1 MAVTGTQL
9 LFSACVLVGCGQV
22 QSQILTL
29 LQRVKVIVVE
39 LV

>member
-1 MAVTGTQL
+1 MAVTGKQL
-9 LFSACVLVGCGQV
+9 LFSACVLVGGHQV

-29 LQRVKVIVVE
+29 LQRVKVIAVE